1 MLAKRD
7 GLHRLLLTTCIIEG
21 TFLRKRSGR
30 SVIAVISV
38 ISVIRLSFYQ
48 IARTITSI
56 IAVIADYPKGWPFR
70 TKSLAPQEKASE
82 SALQGSL
89 YGLAEAKLVSAKFRH
104 LVTRMALQAN
114 LSMRPN
120 FR

>member
-1 MLAKRD
+1 MTIDYSDASDYSRFSLMTILLQECLMLAKRD
-7 GLHRLLLTTCIIEG
+7 GLHPLLLTTCIIEG

-56 IAVIADYPKGWPFR
+56 IAVISVISVISLITLTCALMVITPIHPGKGKTR
-70 TKSLAPQEKASE
+70 
-82 SALQGSL
+82 
-89 YGLAEAKLVSAKFRH
+89 GLVRL
-104 LVTRMALQAN
+104 
-114 LSMRPN
+114 
-120 FR
+120 